1 MRALRTLALLPLILL
16 SLLSLLGSNA
26 AMAERLHQVEV
37 IVFRQSGEP
46 GSGGQLPPD
55 NWAQNALPVD
65 ANSSRALALTS
76 EASKLNPA
84 NGYQVLLHQA
94 WSQSLGDSTSSVAIS
109 TSNEQFGHYPVQ
121 GRISLSGDSLIELD
135 SDIWVNQ
142 FDQSGILNASERIKQ
157 SRRLKSGELTFVDN
171 GSLGLLIRVSP
182 L

>member
-16 SLLSLLGSNA
+16 SLLGSNA
-26 AMAERLHQVEV
+26 ALAERLYQVEV
-37 IVFRQSGEP
+37 IVFRQSGEN

-65 ANSSRALALTS
+65 ASSSRALTLTS
-76 EASKLNPA
+76 AASKLNPA

-94 WSQSLGDSTSSVAIS
+94 WSQGLGDSTSSVAIS
-109 TSNEQFGHYPVQ
+109 TGNEQFGHYPVQ